1 MARGEHFMK
10 TMPRRARAAA
20 IVLPVVMAGA
30 SVASTGCDLAMHHYS
45 EKQTA
50 EWRKTYDLQPGGR
63 IEIKNVNGKIDVR
76 PSTGNTV
83 EVIAEKSAA
92 GMSADAAKEALAGI
106 DIQDTASANDIRIV
120 TKMARTGGFFGGA
133 NQTVHY
139 TVKVPAS
146 ADAVFSTVNGG
157 VQVSGLKG
165 HVTAEAT
172 NGGIKARD
180 ISGQIDANTTNGG
193 VEVDLSDVPNAGV
206 KLGCVNGG
214 IELKLPPTAKA
225 NISAHVTNG
234 GINASGLQMETIG
247 ESSKR
252 RLEARLNGGGPQI
265 ELSGTNGG
273 IRIASR

>member
-1 MARGEHFMK
+1 MK

-20 IVLPVVMAGA
+20 IVLPLVMAGTA
-30 SVASTGCDLAMHHYS
+30 VASTGCDLAMHHYS

-63 IEIKNVNGKIDVR
+63 IEIRNVNGKIDVQ

-83 EVIAEKSAA
+83 EVLAEKSAA
-92 GMSADAAKEALAGI
+92 GMSAEAAKEALAGI

-120 TKMARTGGFFGGA
+120 TKMSRTGGGFFGGG
-133 NQTVHY
+133 NQSVHY
-139 TVKVPAS
+139 TVKVPIS
-146 ADAVFSTVNGG
+146 AEATFSTVNGG
-157 VQVSGLKG
+157 VQISGLKG
-165 HVTAEAT
+165 RVTAEAT
-172 NGGIKARD
+172 NGGIKALD
-180 ISGQIDANTTNGG
+180 ISGPIDASTTNGG
-193 VEVDLSDVPNAGV
+193 VEVDLADVSSSGV

-214 IELKLPPTAKA
+214 IDLKLPPTAKA
-225 NISAHVTNG
+225 NISARVTNG
-234 GINASGLQMETIG
+234 GINASGLEMETIG

-252 RLEARLNGGGPQI
+252 RLEARLNGGGPNI

>member
-1 MARGEHFMK
+1 MK
-10 TMPRRARAAA
+10 IMPGRARAAA
-20 IVLPVVMAGA
+20 TVLTLALAGA

-50 EWRKTYDLQPGGR
+50 EWRKSYELKPGGR
-63 IEIKNVNGKIDVR
+63 IEIRNINGKIDVQ
-76 PSTGNTV
+76 PSAGNSV
-83 EVIAEKSAA
+83 EVIAEKTAN
-92 GMSADAAKEALAGI
+92 GMSVEAAKEALAGI
-106 DIQDTASANDIRIV
+106 EIQDAVSPDEIRIT
-120 TKMARTGGFFGGA
+120 TKVSRMGGGLFGGG
-133 NQTVHY
+133 NQSVQY

-146 ADAVFSTVNGG
+146 AEATFTTVNGG

-193 VEVDLSDVPNAGV
+193 VEVELADVSESGV

-214 IELKLPPTAKA
+214 IELRLPSTAKA
-225 NISAHVTNG
+225 NISARMTNG

-273 IRIASR
+273 IRIVSR